1 MEIKDAVA
9 VVTGGASGLGLATTK
24 RLLDAGAQVVVIDLR
39 GEEAVAELGDRA
51 KFVETNVTDE
61 AAVGKA
67 LDVAESLG
75 PLRINVNCAGIGN
88 AAKTLSKDGPF
99 PLDAFKK
106 VVEVNLIGTFNVLRL
121 SAERIAKTEPI
132 GEERGVIINTAS
144 VAAFEGQIGQA
155 AYSAS
160 KGGIV
165 GMTLPIARDLSREL
179 IRVVTIAPGLFKT
192 PLLGSLPEE
201 AQAVAGQAGAASGP
215 ARRPRRVRRAGRAH
229 HREPDAQRR
238 SDPPGRRDP
247 DGPAMTITT
256 KFTETFG
263 VEHPVVQGGMQWV
276 GRAELVAAVANSGAL
291 GFITALTQPTP
302 ADLANEIAKCRDL
315 TDKPFGVNLTILPTI
330 NPPPYDEYR
339 QVIVDAGIK
348 IVETAG
354 SNPAPH
360 LPMFHE
366 NGIKVL
372 HKCTSVRHGVKAQ
385 SLGVDGISID
395 GFECA
400 GHPGED
406 DIPGLVLI
414 PAAAAKIDIP
424 MIASGGF
431 ADGRGLV
438 AALALGADGINMGT
452 RFMCTAESAIH
463 QNVKEA
469 IVAGSELDTEMI
481 FRPLRNTARVAS
493 NAVSRE
499 VVEILNRGGQF
510 EDVKDLVAGSRGVK
524 VYEVGDLDAGIWSV
538 GTAMGLINDIPTCG
552 ELVSRIVE
560 EAEET
565 HHRPAGRH
573 ARARRGRERRLGD
586 ENGINERCPHWAN

>member
-1 MEIKDAVA
+1 
-9 VVTGGASGLGLATTK
+9 
-24 RLLDAGAQVVVIDLR
+24 
-39 GEEAVAELGDRA
+39 
-51 KFVETNVTDE
+51 
-61 AAVGKA
+61 
-67 LDVAESLG
+67 
-75 PLRINVNCAGIGN
+75 
-88 AAKTLSKDGPF
+88 
-99 PLDAFKK
+99 
-106 VVEVNLIGTFNVLRL
+106 
-121 SAERIAKTEPI
+121 
-132 GEERGVIINTAS
+132 
-144 VAAFEGQIGQA
+144 
-155 AYSAS
+155 
-160 KGGIV
+160 
-165 GMTLPIARDLSREL
+165 
-179 IRVVTIAPGLFKT
+179 
-192 PLLGSLPEE
+192 
-201 AQAVAGQAGAASGP
+201 
-215 ARRPRRVRRAGRAH
+215 
-229 HREPDAQRR
+229 
-238 SDPPGRRDP
+238 
-247 DGPAMTITT
+247 MTITT

-339 QVIVDAGIK
+339 KVIVDAGIK

-372 HKCTSVRHGVKAQ
+372 HKCTSVRHAVKAQ

-431 ADGRGLV
+431 ADARGLV

-510 EDVKDLVAGSRGVK
+510 EDVKRPRRGVAR
-524 VYEVGDLDAGIWSV
+524 GQ
-538 GTAMGLINDIPTCG
+538 GLRDRRPG
-552 ELVSRIVE
+552 RRHLV
-560 EAEET
+560 
-565 HHRPAGRH
+565 GRH
-573 ARARRGRERRLGD
+573 RDGTDRRHPDGRRTGRTHRGRGGRSDHRQARRHGRTVGRRECRLEIESMRNQRTPRTGQTV
-586 ENGINERCPHWAN
+586 